1 MRIVSSGAV
10 RGAHRTAPLGAGDP
24 DARIVGNAAVR
35 LADSDGPGVRNEDT
49 VVWRE
54 SLCGW

>member
-1 MRIVSSGAV
+1 MSSGAV